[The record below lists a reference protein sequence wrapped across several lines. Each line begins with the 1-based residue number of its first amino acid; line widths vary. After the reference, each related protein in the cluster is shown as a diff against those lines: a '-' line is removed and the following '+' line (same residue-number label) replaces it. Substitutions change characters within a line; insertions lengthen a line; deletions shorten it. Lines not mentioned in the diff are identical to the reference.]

1 VSDLST
7 ATVLFVDDDA
17 AMREVMALILA
28 EEGFEAITAGDGIEA
43 LAELRRSTPDLIISD
58 LHMPRMSG
66 IEFLSVVRRRFPAI
80 PVIAISGAYNLGESS
95 AAGVMADAFYPK
107 GQCHPDEMMRMI
119 RQLMY
124 QPLKRPTNYH
134 PCQPSRVQSARCGL
148 DATGTTALSLTCTDC
163 LRAFS
168 VSNVSG
174 TDDGELHAHCPSCRA
189 LVKFTCDVKPSAPVP
204 EMISAV
210 QPRLHLGQVA

>member
-1 VSDLST
+1 VNSLST

-17 AMREVMALILA
+17 AMREVMALILG
-28 EEGFEAITAGDGIEA
+28 EEGFAAITAGDGIEA
-43 LAELRRSTPDLIISD
+43 LDELRKSTPDLIISD

-80 PVIAISGAYNLGESS
+80 PVIAISGAYSLGESS
-95 AAGVMADAFYPK
+95 AAGVMADAFYSK
-107 GQCHPDEMMRMI
+107 GQCHPDELMRMI

-134 PCQPSRVQSARCGL
+134 PCQPPRVQSARYGL
-148 DATGTTALSLTCTDC
+148 DARGITSMLLTCTDC

-168 VSNVSG
+168 VANVSG
-174 TDDGELHAHCPSCRA
+174 SDNGELHAHCPSCRA
-189 LVKFTCDVKPSAPVP
+189 HIQFTCDVVPSTPVQV
-204 EMISAV
+204 ISAAQPEV
-210 QPRLHLGQVA
+210 QLGQVA